1 MNTREGSNGWR
12 VTALILG
19 GLVVVSLICLV
30 GCILGGMI
38 GFSLGKREGMR
49 SHRPYEYM
57 PGPGPFMIPPDSPD
71 APVIPEMPEMPDMPE
86 REFSGR
92 PWLGVTF
99 MSTEEGAQIS
109 QVVPGSPA
117 DEAGVRVG
125 DLIVEVD
132 GRSITLARPLS
143 DVVSRY
149 DPGDWVMLTV
159 LRNGDETELEVEL
172 GQRPGFIP
180 EEP

>member
-1 MNTREGSNGWR
+1 MNTRERSNSWKL
-12 VTALILG
+12 TALIVG
-19 GLVVVSLICLV
+19 GVLAASLICLM
-30 GCILGGMI
+30 GCALGGVI
-38 GFSLGKREGMR
+38 GFSLGKREGAR
-49 SHRPYEYM
+49 YVPPPSEYRPDRE
-57 PGPGPFMIPPDSPD
+57 PFMIPPEVPE
-71 APVIPEMPEMPDMPE
+71 IPEMPEMPEMPE

-117 DEAGVRVG
+117 DEAGLRVG
-125 DLIVEVD
+125 DLIVQVD
-132 GRSITLARPLS
+132 GRSVTLARPLS

-149 DPGDWVMLTV
+149 GPGDRVTLTIQ
-159 LRNGDETELEVEL
+159 RNGEEIELEVTL
-172 GQRPGFIP
+172 GERPGYLP